1 MDNVLEIKWI
11 HLEQVLNEFASA
23 VIQRARENLDANNS
37 NATHNLYDTMEAIIE
52 IPSDENDNYYTVSI
66 SLADYWIFLESGTG
80 PQHIPDAGDA
90 YWPKIEPLKNWV
102 SIKPGVP
109 KDPAFAYAVRGAI
122 RFGTKDHPPGTKPH
136 PFFKKAVDEV
146 LAFYDPLIDKA
157 IEDDIYDFIDET
169 VIKEMERT
177 LGGK

>member
-1 MDNVLEIKWI
+1 MANSLNIKWLN
-11 HLEQVLNEFASA
+11 LERVLNEFADA
-23 VIQRARENLDANNS
+23 VIERARQNLDENNT
-37 NATHNLYDTMEAIIE
+37 NASHNLYDTMEKIVN
-52 IPSDENDNYYTVSI
+52 IPDEEGFYTVSI
-66 SLADYWIFLESGTG
+66 SLADYWRYVEEGTG
-80 PQHIPDAGDA
+80 PQHIPDARDA
-90 YWPKIEPLKNWV
+90 YWPKLEPLKNWV

-146 LAFYDPLIDKA
+146 LAFYDPLIEKA